1 MPSVPASV
9 TQWIEPR
16 ERPVGDGTV
25 RRLLP
30 FRTHRM
36 VGPFTF
42 LDIMGPAVSE
52 PGGGNGVDAHPHIGM
67 STLTYFLRGR
77 GVHRDSTGAV
87 QTIDAGAVNWMT
99 AGAGVTH
106 TERPHPD
113 DRGRTT
119 ETFGV
124 QLWVALPDEAQDG
137 PAFFEHAPASTIPTV
152 EIGSSSVRV
161 AAGTG
166 WGEAAPVSGSSPLV
180 LAELAVRGAVAVPA
194 DHAERAVLALDGR
207 LTLDDRTIEPG
218 HLAVLEP
225 DSTPSVAGEGTAIV
239 LGGEPIGKRHIWW
252 NFVHADP
259 DVIEDAKD
267 RWRRGAFP
275 KVPGDHDVTV
285 PLPGG

>member
-1 MPSVPASV
+1 MRASV
-9 TQWIEPR
+9 TRWIEPR
-16 ERPVGDGTV
+16 DRPVGSGTV

-30 FRTHRM
+30 FRTHRT

-42 LDIMGPAVSE
+42 LDVMGPE
-52 PGGGNGVDAHPHIGM
+52 EFTPPPGSGVDAHPHIGM
-67 STLTYFLRGR
+67 STLTYLLRGR

-113 DRGRTT
+113 DVGRLTAS
-119 ETFGV
+119 FGV
-124 QLWVALPDEAQDG
+124 QLWVALPDDTQDG
-137 PAFFEHAPASTIPTV
+137 PAFFEHSPASAVPSV
-152 EIGSSSVRV
+152 EVGSSTVRI

-180 LAELAVRGAVAVPA
+180 LAELDVQGAVRVPS
-194 DHAERAVLALDGR
+194 DHPERAVLALDGD
-207 LTLDDRTIEPG
+207 LTIDDRTITNG
-218 HLAVLEP
+218 HLAVLE
-225 DSTPSVAGEGTAIV
+225 AGAEPTIAGHGTVIV
-239 LGGEPIGKRHIWW
+239 IGGEPVGPRHIWW

-267 RWRRGAFP
+267 RWRRGEFP
-275 KVPGDHDVTV
+275 TVPGDHDDPV
-285 PLPGG
+285 PLPAG

>member
-1 MPSVPASV
+1 MTASV

-16 ERPVGDGTV
+16 DRPVGSGTV

-42 LDIMGPAVSE
+42 LDVMGPEEFTPA
-52 PGGGNGVDAHPHIGM
+52 PGSGVDAHPHIGM
-67 STLTYFLRGR
+67 STLTYLLRGR

-87 QTIDAGAVNWMT
+87 QTIDARAVNWMT

-113 DRGRTT
+113 DIDRRTSS
-119 ETFGV
+119 FGV
-124 QLWVALPDEAQDG
+124 QLWVALPDDAQDG
-137 PAFFEHAPASTIPTV
+137 PAFFEHCAAADVPRIEV
-152 EIGSSSVRV
+152 GSSTVRV

-166 WGEAAPVSGSSPLV
+166 WGVDAPISGSSPLV
-180 LAELAVRGAVAVPA
+180 LAELDVAGAVRVPD
-194 DHAERAVLALDGR
+194 DHPERALLVLDGE
-207 LTLDDRTIEPG
+207 LEIDGSAATPG
-218 HLAVLEP
+218 HLAVLE
-225 DSTPSVAGEGTAIV
+225 AGSAPTISGTGTAI
-239 LGGEPIGKRHIWW
+239 LIGGEPVGPRNIWW

-267 RWRRGAFP
+267 RWRRGDFP
-275 KVPGDHDVTV
+275 EVPGDHDVTV